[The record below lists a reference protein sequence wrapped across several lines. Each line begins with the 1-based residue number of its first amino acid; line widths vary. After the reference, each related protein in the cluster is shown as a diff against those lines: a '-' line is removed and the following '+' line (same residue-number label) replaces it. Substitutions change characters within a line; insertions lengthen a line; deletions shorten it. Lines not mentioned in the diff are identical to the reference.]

1 MQVAFVTSMHQPEEA
16 LLQKYLDG
24 QCSPEEIAVLYRWLL
39 SSDAHKPLL
48 TVMQQDFERVM
59 NAQAVV
65 PEEISNRIETRLLAS
80 IGQGKVVPVRT
91 TQRWK
96 WVAAASIAVVLAT
109 GAALFY
115 QWHKP
120 AVPVVLAAKAA
131 DVNPGVNKAVL
142 TLADGSVVTL
152 DSAGNQVIQQGSTKV
167 EQKNGALQYAAGGDK
182 NAIGYNTLKVPR
194 GGQFTVVLPDGT
206 QVWLNSASSLRYPTA
221 FNGDSRTVEM
231 QGQGYFEVKKNARL
245 PFIVKVNN
253 MEVQVLGTG
262 FDIMAYEDEEEQR
275 TTLVSG
281 AVKVKQGSVE
291 KYLKPGQQAAID
303 NTTGVMLVRS
313 TDVQEVV
320 AWKTGFFEFDNANIN
335 VILRQLARWYD
346 IEVDTK
352 TADNRLFGGRIS
364 RNLPLSEML
373 ALLGSSGAKFK
384 LEGRKLTVI
393 R

>member
-1 MQVAFVTSMHQPEEA
+1 MACVTSMHQPEEA
-16 LLQKYLDG
+16 LIKKYLDG

-48 TVMQQDFERVM
+48 AAMQEDFERVM
-59 NAQAVV
+59 NAHPAV

-80 IGQGKVVPVRT
+80 IGQNKVVRMRT

-96 WVAAASIAVVLAT
+96 WVAAASIALLLAT
-109 GAALFY
+109 GTTLFY
-115 QWHKP
+115 QWHQP
-120 AVPVVLAAKAA
+120 AAPVGLAIKAA
-131 DVNPGVNKAVL
+131 DVKPGSNKAVL

-167 EQKNGALQYAAGGDK
+167 EQKNGELQYATGGDK
-182 NAIGYNTLKVPR
+182 TAIGYNTLKVPR

-221 FNGDSRTVEM
+221 FNGDNRTVEM
-231 QGQGYFEVKKNARL
+231 QGQGYFEVKKNARQ
-245 PFIVKVNN
+245 PFIVKVNS
-253 MEVQVLGTG
+253 MEVEVLGTG
-262 FDIMAYEDEEEQR
+262 FDIMAYDDEDEQR

-291 KYLKPGQQAAID
+291 KYLKPGQQAAVD

-313 TDVQEVV
+313 ADVQEVV

-352 TADNRLFGGRIS
+352 TADNRLFGGRLN